1 MPGLPTVVTIT
12 DTTAGSMPIPFWLVI
27 ATRILATLGNF
38 QICENFQISTEFR
51 TFGTSLDFHFLH
63 CSWRPYNA
71 TWSYDVVS
79 DILDSSHFG
88 REVLVKVYSPSK
100 MVHFYFI

>member
-38 QICENFQISTEFR
+38 QIRDYFQISTEFR
-51 TFGTSLDFHFLH
+51 TFGTSLDFNFLH
-63 CSWRPYNA
+63 CSWRPHYT

-79 DILDSSHFG
+79 DILDSS
-88 REVLVKVYSPSK
+88 PSGAYAHK
-100 MVHFYFI
+100 